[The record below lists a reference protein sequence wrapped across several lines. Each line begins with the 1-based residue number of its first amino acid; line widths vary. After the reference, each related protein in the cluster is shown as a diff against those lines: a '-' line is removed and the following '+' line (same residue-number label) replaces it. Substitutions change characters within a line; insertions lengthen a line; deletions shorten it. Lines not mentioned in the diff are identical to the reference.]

1 MSVQHLT
8 LYAEDFRVPPVLHV
22 VQNDTGRTVEFLIAD
37 YEVPAGAGAWLWMEI
52 PGTENKVILAGTVSG
67 QKVTVDL
74 TGASL
79 AVAGKSDCMVQIT
92 SGGEFVKTFAFV
104 TDIHETVGGETVT
117 PEEEELFEDLMAG
130 VDDKFADYEDE
141 IDEDL
146 TRMQNQLDEFIG
158 AQGEHNETTLW
169 SGTAYLVDAAITL
182 DYVPDD
188 YQEIKIYASGEW
200 HSYKTSAF
208 IDNVNGVTIKK
219 STLHSNGTPANFHHA
234 ELSIKASY
242 DHSDANTTDEQK
254 KAFTIYRHR
263 VLAWSGDDAADASQ
277 TSVDQNFDTSQ
288 SDQVT
293 LVEIRGVSNNA
304 NAEVADA
311 RVGYDG
317 TTYASLGA
325 AIRSQ
330 VEEAMAQGIDDSV
343 KQALL
348 NCFNHV
354 AWIDADGQDYVDALE
369 DALYPDAELT
379 SISAVFDPVSSVSLS
394 GLSKIGG
401 YFTFDNTVTT
411 ATWVSSANS
420 YSIAIPTIVG
430 DKYTIELSNTDSGT
444 VGTIFRA
451 GFSSSNVPSGQHIS
465 GLVSTTP
472 QDDSEIELTATDSYL
487 IIQFSNAYGDSI
499 LSNGYLSITQTNLV
513 YKQDSLDSLK
523 PDLVVTGHWS
533 NGTTTTISTYTLSGT
548 LSVGTSAVTVTYQG
562 KTTTFNVTVINPYQY
577 VEYIENPSD
586 ANSWIELNVVPSN
599 TFGFKA
605 TVALAERSGDVFVFG
620 TREVANGRIILGI
633 NGSTVRPYLGWGS
646 GSSASNPTVSWDAS
660 FVAELN
666 YKNSRTGKVN
676 NTTVFQNALEAL
688 SFTPTWNYIV
698 LGSKS
703 TSGVA
708 SGKQQKLYAMEITVG
723 SLVVMNLKPCYRT
736 SDNAIGLY
744 DELNGIFYGNSGTG
758 NLSKGADVNG

>member
-146 TRMQNQLDEFIG
+146 TRMQNQMDEFIG

-208 IDNVNGVTIKK
+208 IDHVNGVTIKK
-219 STLHSNGTPANFHHA
+219 STLHSNGTPAEYNHA

-242 DHSDANTTDEQK
+242 DHSDDDTTDAQK

-263 VLAWSGDDAADASQ
+263 AWHWTGDDAADATQ
-277 TSVDQNFDTSQ
+277 ASVDQNFDTSQ

-325 AIRSQ
+325 AIRGQ
-330 VEEAMAQGIDDSV
+330 VAEAMGNGISEEV

-348 NCFNHV
+348 NCFAHV
-354 AWIDADGQDYVDALE
+354 AWDDDDPTGKTYYDALE
-369 DALYPDAELT
+369 DALYPDAEVV
-379 SISAVFDPVSSVSLS
+379 SISAV
-394 GLSKIGG
+394 
-401 YFTFDNTVTT
+401 
-411 ATWVSSANS
+411 
-420 YSIAIPTIVG
+420 
-430 DKYTIELSNTDSGT
+430 YTQSGT
-444 VGTIFRA
+444 VY
-451 GFSSSNVPSGQHIS
+451 
-465 GLVSTTP
+465 
-472 QDDSEIELTATDSYL
+472 DS
-487 IIQFSNAYGDSI
+487 
-499 LSNGYLSITQTNLV
+499 
-513 YKQDSLDSLK
+513 DSLNSLK
-523 PDLVVTGHWS
+523 PDLVVTATYS
-533 NGTTTTISTYTLSGT
+533 DSTTGVLTSYTLSGT
-548 LSVGTSAVTVTYQG
+548 LIVGTSVITASYQG
-562 KTTTFNVTVINPYQY
+562 KTATFSVTVTADSDYTLYDY
-577 VEYIENPSD
+577 VMNTSTNAAEANRYVDTGLIKPWGKLNLEFEGVNANNGNSSTTLIGANNQDTSDVSNMLWYFRANKAGFSTYSLGVAKQLNSVPGDTRAVCKYVFVDGGESYIQWDS
-586 ANSWIELNVVPSN
+586 
-599 TFGFKA
+599 T
-605 TVALAERSGDVFVFG
+605 TVAVATKNASAISSVNKTLLLYGAYGFADGIAYSGFRSCKLGYVKFTDPS
-620 TREVANGRIILGI
+620 TNEVVHHFIPA
-633 NGSTVRPYLGWGS
+633 
-646 GSSASNPTVSWDAS
+646 
-660 FVAELN
+660 
-666 YKNSRTGKVN
+666 
-676 NTTVFQNALEAL
+676 
-688 SFTPTWNYIV
+688 
-698 LGSKS
+698 KS
-703 TSGVA
+703 TSANKYGFYDII
-708 SGKQQKLYAMEITVG
+708 GKV
-723 SLVVMNLKPCYRT
+723 
-736 SDNAIGLY
+736 
-744 DELNGIFYGNSGTG
+744 FYPENGTG
-758 NLSKGADVNG
+758 LTAGNWT